1 MTFNIFSIKIFHKNP
16 LLKITIDAR
25 KKEKIL
31 HPQTFTWN
39 DIEKTQ
45 IQRINEST
53 KILAIF

>member
-25 KKEKIL
+25 KKEKIF
-31 HPQTFTWN
+31 HPQTF
-39 DIEKTQ
+39 KTQ
-45 IQRINEST
+45 IQRINDST

>member
-1 MTFNIFSIKIFHKNP
+1 MTFNIFSIKT